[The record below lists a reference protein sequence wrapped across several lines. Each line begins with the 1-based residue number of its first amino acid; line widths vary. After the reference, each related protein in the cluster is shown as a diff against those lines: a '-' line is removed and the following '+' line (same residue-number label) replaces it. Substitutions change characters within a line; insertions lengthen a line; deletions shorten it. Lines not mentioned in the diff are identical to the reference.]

1 MAKKAPVYEILT
13 EEITH
18 HPILGLL
25 AVLTVLMHLWIL
37 VRLMQPADEEN
48 KTPQQMKIMEV
59 ALVAEIKPKAEPPP
73 APPKPSPPKKDPPKK
88 KLAEPPVKKKPPVVH
103 KEGEIAK
110 PKMVFKETPPALPA
124 PSLTPSKKE
133 TTASPQPTFTSK
145 TAVKP
150 AAETGAGKSQGVNS
164 GVVELGCPKPKYP
177 ARAMSRHIEGWV
189 KIEMTI
195 GADGRVSNARVAG
208 SEPPGIFDEAALTAI
223 NSCKFKPRLVNGKAV
238 AQRGVKKSTFK
249 LTN

>member
-13 EEITH
+13 EEIAH

-25 AVLTVLMHLWIL
+25 AVLTVLIHLWIV
-37 VRLMQPADEEN
+37 VRLMQPTDEEN
-48 KTPQQMKIMEV
+48 KSPQQMNVMEV

-73 APPKPSPPKKDPPKK
+73 APPKPPPPKKEPPKK
-88 KLAEPPVKKKPPVVH
+88 KHVEPPVKKKPLVVH
-103 KEGEIAK
+103 KEGEIEK
-110 PKMVFKETPPALPA
+110 PKMVFKETPRALPL
-124 PSLTPSKKE
+124 PSITPSKNAT
-133 TTASPQPTFTSK
+133 TTAPQPAFTSK
-145 TAVKP
+145 AAVKP
-150 AAETGAGKSQGVNS
+150 AADTGVGKSQGVNS

-195 GADGRVSNARVAG
+195 GADGSVSNSRVAG

-223 NSCKFKPRLVNGKAV
+223 NRCKFKPRLVNGKAV